1 MSAVKTFIRSLIWGF
16 GSALGRALEKRI
28 F

>member
-1 MSAVKTFIRSLIWGF
+1 MIRLLLRSIIFGF